1 MEILATVPVYTHPWV
16 YNLLFAVAVLFLV
29 GGITSC
35 ILAIEMRDWTPAFI
49 GFILIT
55 VGGFGI
61 AHTLD
66 AMEKNSVL
74 DYNKYKVTIDETV
87 NAREL
92 LDKYEILS
100 REGEIF
106 TIREIEVDE

>member
-1 MEILATVPVYTHPWV
+1 MEILATIPIYTHPWF

-29 GGITSC
+29 GGIMSC
-35 ILAIEMRDWTPAFI
+35 ILSIEMRNWTSAFI
-49 GFILIT
+49 GFVLII
-55 VGGFGI
+55 VGSFGV

-66 AMEKNSVL
+66 AIERTSFL

-100 REGEIF
+100 HEGEIF
-106 TIREIEVDE
+106 IIKEIEVDE